1 MKFLRTNNLTTTPTC
16 AEKSYKATTY
26 LIRAA
31 GLGLGFNGGGGGGG
45 RFVATAWPRVKSRV
59 ADVNDEALAVGVYGG
74 GAAACECREGGG
86 GGGAF
91 L

>member
-1 MKFLRTNNLTTTPTC
+1 MSDFTTPTC

-26 LIRAA
+26 LIRGA

-45 RFVATAWPRVKSRV
+45 RFVAATDTV
-59 ADVNDEALAVGVYGG
+59 AEVDDEVLGVGVYGG
-74 GAAACECREGGG
+74 EAAACECREGGG
-86 GGGAF
+86 GGAF